1 MSQTGHSNNSVSQN
15 LTETLLCPRQI
26 LEGNYPGLTDSEYD
40 RLLDYQH
47 RELMRY
53 RFRQWHWLP
62 LTDEESEDYHQ
73 LLLKSM
79 TVLEKQLQDRPKR
92 KSHASHE
99 LGAREF
105 TFTYSPKWFEDHQ
118 ARDMMQ
124 TGIERLC
131 RYYEDQIIELRAVG
145 EVGSNGLSHIHCF
158 YKLKGGLK
166 ITDKNFK
173 RAYEHWNPKKPQ
185 GKGFEGGH
193 HANVKSESDF
203 KGYIEKDVQ
212 SAWYEK
218 YVDNRHNHAPQDNP

>member
-1 MSQTGHSNNSVSQN
+1 MSQIDHTNDSVSPI

-40 RLLDYQH
+40 RLLDYEH
-47 RELMRY
+47 RDLMRY
-53 RFRQWHWLP
+53 RFRQWRYKP
-62 LTDEESEDYHQ
+62 LTDEESNDHYQ

-79 TVLEKQLQDRPKR
+79 AVVEKQIQDRPKR

-105 TFTYSPKWFEDHQ
+105 TFTYSPKWMDDAS
-118 ARDMMQ
+118 ARSMMIK
-124 TGIERLC
+124 GIERLC
-131 RYYEDQIIELRAVG
+131 RYYEDEIIELRAVG

-158 YKLKGGLK
+158 YMLKDGKK

-173 RAYEHWNPKKPQ
+173 RAWEYWNPKKPQ

-193 HANVKSESDF
+193 HANVKNESDF
-203 KGYIEKDVQ
+203 KGYIDKDVDT
-212 SAWYEK
+212 AWFEK
-218 YVDNRHNHAPQDNP
+218 YVDNRHNHAVV